1 MSLDINKLRQS
12 LEKSSIYFIDYYML
26 DGKCAMIKAYMY
38 QINQFL
44 FIYIPTKLR
53 SELSNKNCYEL
64 KTLEEVVDEED
75 YAKYDEYQINFVR
88 KNADKDI
95 YKNKTQQYNKTI
107 SIHGDGIEQ
116 IEKRM
121 MRQIKRINSP
131 FSKLDYTIGIHN
143 KKILT
148 LHFGEEIN
156 LFYIKNYTKD
166 TRCYMYI
173 MNVKEIIDNLT
184 EISDELETINK
195 QFYGIIY
202 DIIKKNIS
210 ELQYE
215 KIMDYFEI
223 HKLNYDKKVF
233 DFLSVIK
240 KIEDEEK
247 NEIKK
252 YKDLFTKEQSSIRKT
267 SLEREYQK
275 SLSSINSKKTEKIEM
290 IINMTSQFQI
300 IFLLLEEISFDNY
313 IMTKRT
319 STNYEKLKAMF
330 V

>member
-26 DGKCAMIKAYMY
+26 DGKCAMIKAYIY
-38 QINQFL
+38 KINQFL

-64 KTLEEVVDEED
+64 KPLEEVVDEED
-75 YAKYDEYQINFVR
+75 YAKYDEYQINLVR

-95 YKNKTQQYNKTI
+95 YKTKTQQYNKTI

-121 MRQIKRINSP
+121 MRQLKRINSP

-143 KKILT
+143 KKILA

-184 EISDELETINK
+184 EISDELETINR

-202 DIIKKNIS
+202 DIIKTSIG
-210 ELQYE
+210 ELKYE
-215 KIMDYFEI
+215 KIIEYFEM

-233 DFLSVIK
+233 DFLNVIK

-252 YKDLFTKEQSSIRKT
+252 YKDLFTKEQSSIRKN

-275 SLSSINSKKTEKIEM
+275 SLSSINRRKTEKIE
-290 IINMTSQFQI
+290 IIIDITSQFQI
-300 IFLLLEEISFDNY
+300 LFLLLEEISFDNY
-313 IMTKRT
+313 IMIKRT

>member
-12 LEKSSIYFIDYYML
+12 LEKSSIYFIDYYL
-26 DGKCAMIKAYMY
+26 LEGKCAMIKTYMY
-38 QINQFL
+38 KINQFL

-64 KTLEEVVDEED
+64 KSLEDVVDEED
-75 YAKYDEYQINFVR
+75 YAKYDEYQINNVR

-95 YKNKTQQYNKTI
+95 YKSKKQLYNKTI
-107 SIHGDGIEQ
+107 SIHGDGNEP

-143 KKILT
+143 KKILA

-166 TRCYMYI
+166 IRCYMYI

-184 EISDELETINK
+184 EISDELESINR
-195 QFYGIIY
+195 QFYQIIH
-202 DIIKKNIS
+202 DIIKISIS
-210 ELQYE
+210 ELKYE
-215 KIMDYFEI
+215 QMIDYFEI
-223 HKLNYDKKVF
+223 HKINYDKKVI
-233 DFLSVIK
+233 DFLMIVK
-240 KIEDEEK
+240 KIEDEEN

-252 YKDLFTKEQSSIRKT
+252 YKDLFAKEQSSIRKN
-267 SLEREYQK
+267 SLEREYQN
-275 SLSSINSKKTEKIEM
+275 SLSSISRRRNEKVEQM
-290 IINMTSQFQI
+290 VELSHQFQI
-300 IFLLLEEISFDNY
+300 LFLLLEEISFDNY

-319 STNYEKLKAMF
+319 TTNFEKLKAMF

>member
-12 LEKSSIYFIDYYML
+12 LEKSSIYFIDYYL
-26 DGKCAMIKAYMY
+26 LEGKCAMIKAYMY
-38 QINQFL
+38 HINQFL

-64 KTLEEVVDEED
+64 KILEEVVDEED

-95 YKNKTQQYNKTI
+95 YKSKTQQYNKTI
-107 SIHGDGIEQ
+107 SIHGDGNEP

-121 MRQIKRINSP
+121 TRQLKRINSP
-131 FSKLDYTIGIHN
+131 FSKLDYTVGIHN
-143 KKILT
+143 KKILA

-156 LFYIKNYTKD
+156 LFYIRNYTKD

-184 EISDELETINK
+184 EISDELESINR
-195 QFYGIIY
+195 QFYHIIH
-202 DIIKKNIS
+202 DIIRVSIS
-210 ELQYE
+210 ELKYE
-215 KIMDYFEI
+215 QMIDHYEL
-223 HKLNYDKKVF
+223 HKLNYDKKVLE
-233 DFLSVIK
+233 FLSVIK

-247 NEIKK
+247 GEIKK
-252 YKDLFTKEQSSIRKT
+252 YKDLFAKEQSSIRRN
-267 SLEREYQK
+267 SLEREYQN
-275 SLSSINSKKTEKIEM
+275 SLSSISRKKTDKIELM
-290 IINMTSQFQI
+290 IDLSYQFQI
-300 IFLLLEEISFDNY
+300 LFLLLEEISFDNY

-319 STNYEKLKAMF
+319 STNLEKLKAMF
-330 V
+330 I